1 MSDSKL
7 RARCTRRTARAV
19 LHAAVVNLVLVGLLA
34 LPAGAQVAEPNIELS
49 PTEGPSGTE
58 VTVRGADFTG
68 ACAVDLLLDG
78 EERLG
83 RAVPDVFGSFSEDVV
98 VSADPG
104 GHEILA
110 VGNVYGGEFCTTP
123 SNQEARAP
131 FTVTGTENGLQPR
144 FTPDKPEHTEIL
156 DGFSRERAHLKF
168 HQGTSV
174 RLDDGEFTSD
184 SDNLSELHDVLDDYP
199 DVVPSRLFDD
209 ASEEELAR
217 EKALLEKK
225 SGREQGDKNLYYRL
239 AFPQDTTDAE
249 ALLDDLNALAI
260 VELAYPEP
268 LPAPEPTSHT
278 PDYIPQQGYRG
289 AAPDG
294 IDADTANTV
303 PGGRGENV
311 QIIDIEYDFVD
322 THEDLTGVTRFPNKT
337 LVNPWAPANHGTAVF
352 GVMIGRDNGYG
363 VLGTANQ
370 AAAGFVN
377 QRNSED
383 GYDMADAISI
393 AAANSAPGDVI
404 IIEAQNAGAN
414 GGCNSSSGQVGCV
427 PVEFIQSNYDAI
439 VAATSAGIIVVEAAG
454 NGSEDLDGAEYDPA
468 FRDRGDSGA
477 IIVGAGGA
485 PGCTAPARGRRNFST
500 FGARVNVQG
509 WGECVATAGYG
520 SLQGSSGSDDSY
532 TGGFNGTSSASP
544 IVASAAA
551 ILSSVAI
558 EHGDADGLSSTEV
571 RDALI
576 ATGTPQDTSADA
588 LPGNIGPLPNL
599 AAALAEYVTLEAD
612 AGGPYATVEGT
623 DVMLDGTAS
632 TSPNSD
638 PLIYEWDLNG
648 DGTFETTGATPMF
661 TAVGQDD
668 VHTVTLRVTASTG
681 ETSEDTAT
689 VTLTNVAATLAAS
702 AGAPVTEGSL
712 TTMSG
717 TVTDPGWLDP
727 LDATVDW
734 GDGNG
739 PQPAG
744 GALENTRPDASL
756 LFSATHRYGDDGTF
770 TAASCGRDDDT
781 ESCTDVAVPVLN
793 ADPTAAVLAA
803 DTMNGQPV
811 IITSAGSPTA
821 LRGHVTDPG
830 SDDLQLRWTWGD
842 GSPDTVTTSLVNPPA
857 SDPPA
862 SPSNQP
868 RDVTDVQAHT
878 FGDACVYQ
886 LQLSASD
893 DDGGAGVA
901 SALVLVAAGQ
911 DNAVR
916 GAGYWYQQARSD
928 GTRHI
933 EATTLSCYL
942 QISDLVSSVL
952 SEVRDGS
959 SFAAAAAVLDGN
971 QGSDARRKL
980 DRQLLAALLNFANGA
995 VGYGELIDT
1004 DGDGLA
1010 DTAFSDVI
1018 TQAEAVRLDPAATV
1032 PAVLAQ
1038 KDLLERFNLGR

>member
-19 LHAAVVNLVLVGLLA
+19 LHAVVVNLVLIGLLP
-34 LPAGAQVAEPNIELS
+34 LPAAAQVAEPRIELS
-49 PTEGPSGTE
+49 PTEGPSGTG
-58 VTVRGADFTG
+58 VIVRGSDFTG

-78 EERLG
+78 EVRLG
-83 RAVPDVFGSFSEDVV
+83 RAVPDVIGSFSEDVEV
-98 VSADPG
+98 VAEPG
-104 GHEILA
+104 RHEIVA
-110 VGNVYGGEFCTTP
+110 VGNVYGGQFCNTP
-123 SNQEARAP
+123 SNQVARAP
-131 FTVTGTENGLQPR
+131 FTVTGTDSGLRPR

-156 DGFSRERAHLKF
+156 EGFSRERAHLKF
-168 HQGTSV
+168 QQDTSV

-184 SDNLSELHDVLDDYP
+184 SDDLSGLHDVLDDYP
-199 DVVPSRLFDD
+199 DVVPSRLFDGATED
-209 ASEEELAR
+209 ELAR
-217 EKALLEKK
+217 EKAQLEDA

-239 AFPQDTTDAE
+239 VFPEETTDAE
-249 ALLDDLNALAI
+249 SLLDDLNALDI

-278 PDYIPQQGYRG
+278 PDYIPRQGYRG

-294 IDADTANTV
+294 IDADAANTL

-322 THEDLTGVTRFPNKT
+322 THEDLGGVTRFPNKT

-363 VLGTANQ
+363 VLGMADQ

-377 QRNSED
+377 QNNAED
-383 GYDMADAISI
+383 GYDMADTISI

-427 PVEFIQSNYDAI
+427 PVEFIQANYDAI

-454 NGSEDLDGAEYDPA
+454 NGSEDLDGAEYDAA
-468 FRDRGDSGA
+468 FRTRGDSGA

-485 PGCTAPARGRRNFST
+485 PDCTAPARGRLNFST

-520 SLQGSSGSDDSY
+520 NLQGSSGSDDSY

-558 EHGDADGLSSTEV
+558 AYGDADGLTSTEV
-571 RDALI
+571 RASLM
-576 ATGTPQDTSADA
+576 ATGTLQDMSATA
-588 LPGNIGPLPNL
+588 RPGNIGPLPNL
-599 AAALAEYVTLEAD
+599 AAALAEYVTVEAD

-623 DVMLDGTAS
+623 DVMLDGSAS

-638 PLIYEWDLNG
+638 PLTYEWDLDG

-681 ETSEDTAT
+681 EISEDTAT
-689 VTLTNVAATLAAS
+689 VTVANVAPTLAAS
-702 AGAPVTEGSL
+702 AGVPVTEGSL
-712 TTMSG
+712 ATVSG

-739 PQPAG
+739 PQPAD
-744 GALENTRPDASL
+744 GALESERPDASL
-756 LFSATHRYGDDGTF
+756 LFSAVHRYGDDGTF

-781 ESCTDVAVPVLN
+781 ESCTDVQVPVVN
-793 ADPTAAVLAA
+793 ADPTVALLDA

-821 LRGHVTDPG
+821 LRAHVTDPG

-842 GSPDTVTTSLVNPPA
+842 ASPDTVTTSLVNPPA

-868 RDVTDVQAHT
+868 RDVTDEQVHT

-886 LQLSASD
+886 LQLGASD
-893 DDGGAGVA
+893 DDGGAGAA
-901 SALVLVAAGQ
+901 SAMVLVAAGQ

-916 GAGYWYQQARSD
+916 SAGYWYQQTRSS

-933 EATTLSCYL
+933 DAPTLSCYL

-952 SEVRDGS
+952 SEVRDAA
-959 SFAAAAAVLDGN
+959 SFDAAAAVLRDD
-971 QGSDARRKL
+971 QGSGARQRL

-995 VGYGELIDT
+995 VDYDALIDT
-1004 DGDGLA
+1004 NGDGVA

-1018 TQAEAVRLDPAATV
+1018 AQAEAVRLDPEATT